1 MKIIL
6 IEDSTEDSELIQA
19 MLVGAGNCNVI
30 RKADRLSSGL
40 RLLEEDI
47 FDVMLLDLGLPD
59 SVGLDCLM
67 RIKNQKPELPIIVLT
82 GLSDEALAVNALSLG
97 AQDYLVKGNLDADSL
112 YRALRYSVERQR
124 LESGRKKLTDAVPA
138 LLSYVDENFRYSS
151 VNHTYEL
158 WFGLKQEDIVGRH
171 VREVLGEVVWEKVHQ
186 YMERALKGERVFY
199 ELELSEPLHQH
210 ATPRWVNVS
219 HTPDFDNK
227 GKVRGFVVLVQDIS
241 SSKRAE
247 KERELAV
254 DFLRLVN
261 ESRNK
266 KDMIKA
272 AVTFFRNHSGCGAVG
287 VRLSDDDDYP
297 YYEVRGFPAEFV
309 LAENSLCSRSAN
321 GEIVRDYKGNPFL
334 DCMCGNVIRG
344 RFDPSKPF
352 FTEAGSFWSNNTTEL
367 LASTTESDRQARTR
381 NRCNGEGYESV
392 ALIALRVGEER
403 SGLLQLNDRRKD
415 RFTAEDVALW
425 ERLAG
430 YLAVALAKFQA
441 EELLRGSEEL
451 YRSLFDNMLNGF
463 AYCRMLFPQDQ
474 PRDFIYLAVN
484 DAFTTLTGLKN
495 VIGKKV
501 TEVIPGIHESDP
513 ELFEIYGRVAL
524 SGKPERFEIYVASLE
539 MWFWIS
545 VYSPKREYF
554 VAVFDVITERKAHE
568 REIERLN
575 KLYATLSGINKAV
588 VRVKSREELFH
599 EVCRTTAEHAGF
611 KVVWIGWH
619 DPGSHEVKPVGRAG
633 EGQAYLD
640 KIRVYADDESEG
652 HGPVGTCI
660 REDRPC
666 IFNDFQNS
674 ELAEPWHHNAVAHGL
689 RAVAAFPIHCNKDVY
704 GAFTVYDS
712 EADVFQ
718 DKEVALLEEAAI
730 DISFALE
737 NLDRE
742 ARRQSAEAALRQSDE
757 RFRLAMEATSDGLWE
772 WKVATGQTYYSP
784 GYFKMLAYDGK
795 ALPDTYEV
803 WADLIHPDDR
813 ARTLS
818 VNQDCIANRRENFQT
833 EFRIRTKDGAWRW
846 ILGRGKVVN
855 RDADGKAL
863 LMVGTHVDITERK
876 KIEEKIINAKKEW
889 EDTFDAITELIF
901 LHDSDGKILR
911 ANRAY
916 EQMAG
921 MSLAELVG
929 RPFYE
934 IFPKTDSPDD
944 LCKEAVNCGMAAT
957 KEITIDSLGKTFSVR
972 MYPKLD
978 GEGNYLYSVH
988 VMLDITERK
997 KVLEA
1002 EIMKETAEAAN
1013 KAKSDFLASMSHE
1026 FRTPLNAVIGFS
1038 ELMSSGLGG
1047 PLTDQQKEYVTD
1059 IFTSGQ
1065 HLLSLVNDI
1074 LDLSKVEAGKM
1085 ELEMNGFNII
1095 KLVES
1100 SIALFKEKAYKQSL
1114 QMTFAIAQGLDTMT
1128 GDERKVKQVLFNLLG
1143 NAVKF
1148 TPDGGRIH
1156 VEATL
1161 TDGNDFLKCSVSDSG
1176 IGISREDQN
1185 KLFKPFEQVD
1195 TRLTRKYKGTGLGLS
1210 LCKKLVELHGGR
1222 IWVESESGKG
1232 SIFIFV
1238 IPMRPGA

>member
-1 MKIIL
+1 
-6 IEDSTEDSELIQA
+6 
-19 MLVGAGNCNVI
+19 
-30 RKADRLSSGL
+30 
-40 RLLEEDI
+40 
-47 FDVMLLDLGLPD
+47 
-59 SVGLDCLM
+59 
-67 RIKNQKPELPIIVLT
+67 
-82 GLSDEALAVNALSLG
+82 
-97 AQDYLVKGNLDADSL
+97 
-112 YRALRYSVERQR
+112 
-124 LESGRKKLTDAVPA
+124 
-138 LLSYVDENFRYSS
+138 
-151 VNHTYEL
+151 
-158 WFGLKQEDIVGRH
+158 
-171 VREVLGEVVWEKVHQ
+171 
-186 YMERALKGERVFY
+186 
-199 ELELSEPLHQH
+199 
-210 ATPRWVNVS
+210 
-219 HTPDFDNK
+219 
-227 GKVRGFVVLVQDIS
+227 
-241 SSKRAE
+241 
-247 KERELAV
+247 
-254 DFLRLVN
+254 
-261 ESRNK
+261 
-266 KDMIKA
+266 
-272 AVTFFRNHSGCGAVG
+272 
-287 VRLSDDDDYP
+287 
-297 YYEVRGFPAEFV
+297 
-309 LAENSLCSRSAN
+309 
-321 GEIVRDYKGNPFL
+321 
-334 DCMCGNVIRG
+334 
-344 RFDPSKPF
+344 
-352 FTEAGSFWSNNTTEL
+352 
-367 LASTTESDRQARTR
+367 
-381 NRCNGEGYESV
+381 
-392 ALIALRVGEER
+392 
-403 SGLLQLNDRRKD
+403 
-415 RFTAEDVALW
+415 
-425 ERLAG
+425 
-430 YLAVALAKFQA
+430 
-441 EELLRGSEEL
+441 
-451 YRSLFDNMLNGF
+451 
-463 AYCRMLFPQDQ
+463 
-474 PRDFIYLAVN
+474 
-484 DAFTTLTGLKN
+484 
-495 VIGKKV
+495 
-501 TEVIPGIHESDP
+501 
-513 ELFEIYGRVAL
+513 
-524 SGKPERFEIYVASLE
+524 
-539 MWFWIS
+539 
-545 VYSPKREYF
+545 
-554 VAVFDVITERKAHE
+554 
-568 REIERLN
+568 
-575 KLYATLSGINKAV
+575 
-588 VRVKSREELFH
+588 
-599 EVCRTTAEHAGF
+599 
-611 KVVWIGWH
+611 
-619 DPGSHEVKPVGRAG
+619 
-633 EGQAYLD
+633 
-640 KIRVYADDESEG
+640 
-652 HGPVGTCI
+652 
-660 REDRPC
+660 
-666 IFNDFQNS
+666 
-674 ELAEPWHHNAVAHGL
+674 
-689 RAVAAFPIHCNKDVY
+689 
-704 GAFTVYDS
+704 
-712 EADVFQ
+712 
-718 DKEVALLEEAAI
+718 
-730 DISFALE
+730 
-737 NLDRE
+737 
-742 ARRQSAEAALRQSDE
+742 
-757 RFRLAMEATSDGLWE
+757 
-772 WKVATGQTYYSP
+772 
-784 GYFKMLAYDGK
+784 
-795 ALPDTYEV
+795 
-803 WADLIHPDDR
+803 
-813 ARTLS
+813 
-818 VNQDCIANRRENFQT
+818 
-833 EFRIRTKDGAWRW
+833 
-846 ILGRGKVVN
+846 
-855 RDADGKAL
+855 
-863 LMVGTHVDITERK
+863 MVGTHVDITERK